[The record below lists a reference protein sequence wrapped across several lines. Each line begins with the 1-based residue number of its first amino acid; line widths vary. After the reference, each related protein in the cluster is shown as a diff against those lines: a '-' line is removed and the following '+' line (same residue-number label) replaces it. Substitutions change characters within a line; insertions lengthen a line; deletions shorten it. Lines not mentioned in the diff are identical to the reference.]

1 MSFYYLNNKLK
12 SFNDKN
18 VICESSSVAA
28 STTSMENE
36 RNEKKSFNQTN
47 CTTMATSE
55 CISFAFDCNDDD
67 DTNDIEDENEFL
79 ERILFQGGG
88 GLGDGVNVDSEQTQ
102 TTSGVPRQCNT
113 VDADPG

>member
-1 MSFYYLNNKLK
+1 MNNKGLY
-12 SFNDKN
+12 SY
-18 VICESSSVAA
+18 SVAY
-28 STTSMENE
+28 
-36 RNEKKSFNQTN
+36 
-47 CTTMATSE
+47 
-55 CISFAFDCNDDD
+55 
-67 DTNDIEDENEFL
+67 EDENEFL